1 MVLYSK
7 RVLKAAEKGKIPSQI
22 WRDFRDAFDAFDR
35 TRNFRIFDIKKMV
48 DKGPYKYYR
57 LRIGNFRA
65 IFRLD
70 SDVIVEGLGPRGSIY
85 ER

>member
-1 MVLYSK
+1 MVVYSK
-7 RVLKAAEKGKIPSQI
+7 RVLKAVEKGKIPGQI
-22 WRDFRDAFDAFDR
+22 WRDFRDSFEAFDK

-57 LRIGNFRA
+57 LRLGSCRA

-70 SDVIVEGLGPRGSIY
+70 EDITVEDIGWRGSIY

>member
-1 MVLYSK
+1 MVVYGK
-7 RVLKAAEKGKIPSQI
+7 RVLKAVEKGKTPGQI
-22 WRDFRDAFDAFDR
+22 WRDFRDSFEAFDK
-35 TRNFRIFDIKKMV
+35 TRNFRIFDIKKLI

-57 LRIGNFRA
+57 LRLGNFRA

-70 SDVIVEGLGPRGSIY
+70 VDISVEDIGPRGSIY

>member
-1 MVLYSK
+1 MVRYSK
-7 RVLKAAEKGKIPSQI
+7 KVFKAAEKGKIPGQI
-22 WRDFRDAFDAFDR
+22 WRDFKDAFDAFDK

-57 LRIGNFRA
+57 LRLGSFRA
-65 IFRLD
+65 IFRLG
-70 SDVIVEGLGPRGSIY
+70 SDIIVEDIGPRGSIY

>member
-1 MVLYSK
+1 MVGYSK
-7 RVLKAAEKGKIPSQI
+7 RVLKDAAKGKIPGQI
-22 WRDFRDAFDAFDR
+22 WRDFRDAFSALDK

-65 IFRLD
+65 IFRMD
-70 SDVIVEGLGPRGSIY
+70 TDIIVEDVGPRGSIY
-85 ER
+85 GR